1 MLTNPVIETILDH
14 KSIRQYTDE
23 IPTDE
28 IIETIVQAAQQAPF
42 AYQCY
47 SVLLSREKDRNPFKA
62 PLLFTICVDLHKFE
76 LIMKKRNWQKIT
88 NDLTLLLFGIEDASY
103 MAQNMVIVGRSL
115 GLGSCFLGRPLTAA
129 TKIAEEYKLPKR
141 VFPIVQLAMGYPA
154 ENPPCRPRY
163 PLDFAFFESEY
174 PDLDD
179 ETVTKAMKQMDE
191 GYLAQ
196 EYYRKLSAKISL
208 AKRDENFTY
217 DDYSWT
223 EHISRK
229 IGLWHDS
236 TKKQREQ
243 VEKCGFNISQ
253 D

>member
-1 MLTNPVIETILDH
+1 
-14 KSIRQYTDE
+14 
-23 IPTDE
+23 
-28 IIETIVQAAQQAPF
+28 
-42 AYQCY
+42 
-47 SVLLSREKDRNPFKA
+47 
-62 PLLFTICVDLHKFE
+62 
-76 LIMKKRNWQKIT
+76 
-88 NDLTLLLFGIEDASY
+88 
-103 MAQNMVIVGRSL
+103 
-115 GLGSCFLGRPLTAA
+115 
-129 TKIAEEYKLPKR
+129 
-141 VFPIVQLAMGYPA
+141 MGYPA